1 MFSIHGL
8 SYCYPGAAPLSFP
21 DFAAPPGAWVRL
33 SGASGSGKST
43 LLALLAGLLAV
54 QSGRVIAGGV
64 ELNLLGARQRDA
76 WRGATLG
83 FVPQRL
89 HLSESLSVADN
100 LALPYVAAG
109 LAVDR
114 QRIGVVLG
122 RLGLADLVR
131 RRPAAL
137 SVGQAQ
143 RVALARALLRAP
155 KLILADEPTANLD
168 DDSAQAALAL
178 LGDVA
183 AAEQATLVI
192 ATHDRRLAELWPQSL
207 HLHLHPHPHPQLQL
221 HPQLQ
226 PQHVDSDAAAAR
238 SAEMPR

>member
-1 MFSIHGL
+1 MFSISGL
-8 SYCYPGAAPLSFP
+8 RYQYPAAAPMAFP
-21 DFAAPPGAWVRL
+21 DFDAPQGAWVRL

-54 QSGRVIAGGV
+54 QSGRVIAGAV
-64 ELNLLGARQRDA
+64 ELNRLDARARDA

-89 HLSESLSVADN
+89 HLSDSLSVADN

-122 RLGLADLVR
+122 RLGLADLAQ

-155 KLILADEPTANLD
+155 KLILADEPTAHLD

-178 LGDVA
+178 LGEVA
-183 AAEQATLVI
+183 AAEHATLVV
-192 ATHDRRLAELWPQSL
+192 ATHDRRLAALWPQSL
-207 HLHLHPHPHPQLQL
+207 HLQLHLHLPAPPQRMNDTSQ
-221 HPQLQ
+221 
-226 PQHVDSDAAAAR
+226 AAAN
-238 SAEMPR
+238 AERAA

>member
-1 MFSIHGL
+1 LFSISAL
-8 SYCYPGAAPLSFP
+8 SYRYAGAAPLCFP
-21 DFAAPPGAWVRL
+21 DFAAPQGAWVRL

-54 QSGRVIAGGV
+54 QAGRVTAGGV
-64 ELNLLGARQRDA
+64 ELSGLGARERDA

-114 QRIGVVLG
+114 QRIDGVLC
-122 RLGLADLVR
+122 RLGLAGLAR

-168 DDSAQAALAL
+168 DNSAQAALAL

-183 AAEQATLVI
+183 AAEQATLVV

-207 HLHLHPHPHPQLQL
+207 HLHLHLPQ
-221 HPQLQ
+221 P
-226 PQHVDSDAAAAR
+226 PERADDRDRDAAAAP
-238 SAEMPR
+238 SAETTR